1 MAERVE
7 TVIVGGGQAGL
18 SLSYYLQ
25 QQGDEHIVLEK
36 ADQAGEAWRNHRWD
50 SFTLVT
56 PNFAFRIP
64 GAEYRGDDPE
74 GFMPRDQIVSR
85 FEKYVDQYAL
95 PVRYG
100 VQVMSVETGEAGGR
114 YLIRTNTTDYR
125 ASKVVIATG
134 LFQGEKI
141 PGFAS
146 DLPPGVLQLHSGQY
160 RNPDALPPGAVLVVG
175 SGQSGCQIAEELYQS
190 GRKVYLCLGSAGR
203 VPRRY
208 RGKDIIEWFHL
219 TGFLDKTPGQL
230 PSLAAR
236 FHGNP
241 QLSGKHGGHTLNV
254 HEFCRDGVILLGH
267 LQGIQDNRLI
277 LAPDVGESLT
287 KIDRFEG
294 EMITMIETY
303 LKESGE
309 EAPEDELPIH
319 KDGYQAAEIE
329 SLDLKDAGISTVIWA
344 RGYIFDFRWVKFPVL
359 DEFGFPVTNRGV
371 TAYRGL
377 YFLGMPWLNSRR
389 SGILWGVGD
398 DAAFL
403 AEHID
408 SE

>member
-1 MAERVE
+1 M
-7 TVIVGGGQAGL
+7 
-18 SLSYYLQ
+18 
-25 QQGDEHIVLEK
+25 
-36 ADQAGEAWRNHRWD
+36 
-50 SFTLVT
+50 
-56 PNFAFRIP
+56 
-64 GAEYRGDDPE
+64 
-74 GFMPRDQIVSR
+74 
-85 FEKYVDQYAL
+85 
-95 PVRYG
+95 
-100 VQVMSVETGEAGGR
+100 
-114 YLIRTNTTDYR
+114 
-125 ASKVVIATG
+125 
-134 LFQGEKI
+134 
-141 PGFAS
+141 
-146 DLPPGVLQLHSGQY
+146 
-160 RNPDALPPGAVLVVG
+160 
-175 SGQSGCQIAEELYQS
+175 
-190 GRKVYLCLGSAGR
+190 
-203 VPRRY
+203 
-208 RGKDIIEWFHL
+208 
-219 TGFLDKTPGQL
+219 
-230 PSLAAR
+230 
-236 FHGNP
+236 
-241 QLSGKHGGHTLNV
+241 NV

-267 LQGIQDNRLI
+267 LQGIQDDRLI

-344 RGYIFDFRWVKFPVL
+344 RGYTFDFRWVKFPVL

-403 AEHID
+403 AEHIE